1 MCSSDLNFSTT
12 SSGSRIEFWNTKTGA
27 NTLVKIATFNSE
39 DVIFSG
45 DVIPQKGIVY
55 TQNTISGN
63 VTSVTLDMANN
74 ATYKL
79 SCNAPITITPS
90 GFKPGKICE
99 VWLTHYGNSND
110 AITHGCPSLN
120 ATKSGTSFN
129 VNTSTLIHLKYY
141 STDGDLANTYVS
153 ITNG

>member
-1 MCSSDLNFSTT
+1 MLFRS
-12 SSGSRIEFWNTKTGA
+12 
-27 NTLVKIATFNSE
+27 
-39 DVIFSG
+39 
-45 DVIPQKGIVY
+45 
-55 TQNTISGN
+55 
-63 VTSVTLDMANN
+63 ANN

-79 SCNAPITITPS
+79 SCNAPITITPT

-99 VWLTHYGNSND
+99 VWLTHYGNNND
-110 AITHGCPSLN
+110 AITHGCSALN
-120 ATKSGTSFN
+120 STKTGTSFN